1 MFYLI
6 EITTYNDST
15 PTGKAVYGYE
25 THDETLATF
34 FQKMRGAIVN
44 PNYASEL
51 CMIIN
56 EQGAVQRYE
65 YWVRQNVAE

>member
-1 MFYLI
+1 MYYLI

-15 PTGKAVYGYE
+15 PTGKAIYGYE
-25 THDETLATF
+25 THDEALAAYF
-34 FQKMRGAIVN
+34 GKMRGAIIN
-44 PNYASEL
+44 ANYTSEL